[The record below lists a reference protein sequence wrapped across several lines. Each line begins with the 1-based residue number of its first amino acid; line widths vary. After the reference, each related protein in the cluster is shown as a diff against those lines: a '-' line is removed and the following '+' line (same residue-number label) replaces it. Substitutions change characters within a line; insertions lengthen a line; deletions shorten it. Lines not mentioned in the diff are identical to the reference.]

1 MKRLTLA
8 LLALAVVVAAVA
20 TAGAL
25 ATRSGKL
32 EDRATSLRS
41 YEEVPALSVPTAN
54 GDLRIRIEDSTQT
67 ILFLL
72 RWDGLSGPP
81 LFAHIHFGQRGVNGG
96 VSTFLC
102 GGSTKPACPQ
112 STSGLIFGTITPIDV
127 IGPTGQGISQNEW
140 GELVAAIRAGVAYG
154 NIHTPTYPGGEV
166 RGQIPGAGAS

>member
-1 MKRLTLA
+1 MKRLKLA
-8 LLALAVVVAAVA
+8 LIALAVVVAAVA
-20 TAGAL
+20 TAGAM

-32 EDRATSLRS
+32 EDRATGLRT

-54 GDLRIRIEDSTQT
+54 GDLRIRIEDSNQT

-72 RWDGLSGPP
+72 QWGGLSGPP

-96 VSTFLC
+96 VAAFLC

-112 STSGLIFGTITPIDV
+112 ATSGQVFGTITPTDV
-127 IGPTGQGISQNEW
+127 IGPTGQGIAPGEW

-154 NIHTPTYPGGEV
+154 NIHTPINPGGEV
-166 RGQIPGAGAS
+166 RGQFPGAS